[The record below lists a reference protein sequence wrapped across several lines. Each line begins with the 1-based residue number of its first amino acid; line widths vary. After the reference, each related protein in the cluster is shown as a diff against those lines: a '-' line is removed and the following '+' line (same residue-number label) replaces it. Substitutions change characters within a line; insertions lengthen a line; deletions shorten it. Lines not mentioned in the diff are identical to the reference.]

1 MSTAVQLP
9 LAAPP
14 HRNRY
19 LVADHYRDVIWPGR
33 AEWAA
38 LVAAEPVRQ
47 AVAARLANIL

>member
-19 LVADHYRDVIWPGR
+19 LFADHYLDTILPGR
-33 AEWAA
+33 AERRPA
-38 LVAAEPVRQ
+38 RQ
-47 AVAARLANIL
+47 RAG